1 MSKIRESIV
10 WAILYN
16 HSWDPGGYAFLGF
29 YFALFFIGGLISSII
44 SGSYLGIVISI
55 TLLAFEVCVAKF
67 IWSIIKHGR

>member
-16 HSWDPGGYAFLGF
+16 HSWDPTGYAFMGF
-29 YFALFFIGGLISSII
+29 YFALLFISGLISSII

-55 TLLAFEVCVAKF
+55 ALLAIEIYVAKF
-67 IWSIIKHGR
+67 VWSVIKHGR